1 MFIGLI
7 HLPRNHKKRG
17 ALMKKY
23 SFFVLVMALSIFL
36 AACSQQIPQEK
47 VFVEL
52 EALSDEEL
60 EAVLARSDALTGM
73 LSAETSRAL
82 AAITW
87 QECSESD
94 VTVNGNGKN
103 LLVKG
108 AVRINYSK
116 QGFQRFMTYVDY
128 CLNTSHLREY
138 YCKKQGEGY
147 GRLTVSCP
155 EMRQR
160 SCAGG
165 ACSR

>member
-1 MFIGLI
+1 MFIGFI
-7 HLPRNHKKRG
+7 HLSRSHKKRG

-23 SFFVLVMALSIFL
+23 SFFVLVMALSILL
-36 AACSQQIPQEK
+36 AACSKQVPQEK

-52 EALSDEEL
+52 ETLSDEEL
-60 EAVLARSDALTGM
+60 EAVLVSPDALTGM
-73 LSAETSRAL
+73 LSAETARAL
-82 AAITW
+82 AALTW

-138 YCKKQGEGY
+138 YCKKEGEGY
-147 GRLTVSCP
+147 GRLTMSCP
-155 EMRQR
+155 EIRQR

-165 ACSR
+165 ACF

>member
-1 MFIGLI
+1 
-7 HLPRNHKKRG
+7 
-17 ALMKKY
+17 MKKHF
-23 SFFVLVMALSIFL
+23 FFVLILAISIFL

-52 EALSDEEL
+52 ETLSDEEL
-60 EAVLARSDALTGM
+60 EAVLVSPDALTGM
-73 LSAETSRAL
+73 LSAETARAL
-82 AAITW
+82 AALTW
-87 QECSESD
+87 QECSDSD
-94 VTVNGNGKN
+94 LTANKNGKN

-138 YCKKQGEGY
+138 YCKKEGEGY
-147 GRLTVSCP
+147 GRLTMSCP
-155 EMRQR
+155 EIRQR

-165 ACSR
+165 ACF